1 MWKLTN
7 SINGWKRPS
16 TRKPCTIRTNS
27 PTSAKKRPLTS
38 PDTSIPPTQR
48 TNMLTTTDNQHV
60 SNENPKPS
68 VQLPPELQLLYES
81 LSDKIDK
88 IDRKI
93 PDNFNFSQHA
103 REVEEIKVQQAELE
117 NRLSKVEYE
126 NKSLKQKLTF
136 MEDKMLEHNI
146 VLTGIPEDKWE
157 DPEPRK
163 GRICSELANL
173 MDGDT

>member
-1 MWKLTN
+1 
-7 SINGWKRPS
+7 
-16 TRKPCTIRTNS
+16 
-27 PTSAKKRPLTS
+27 
-38 PDTSIPPTQR
+38 
-48 TNMLTTTDNQHV
+48 MLTTTDNQHV
-60 SNENPKPS
+60 SNENPKPP

-103 REVEEIKVQQAELE
+103 REVEEIKVQQTELE